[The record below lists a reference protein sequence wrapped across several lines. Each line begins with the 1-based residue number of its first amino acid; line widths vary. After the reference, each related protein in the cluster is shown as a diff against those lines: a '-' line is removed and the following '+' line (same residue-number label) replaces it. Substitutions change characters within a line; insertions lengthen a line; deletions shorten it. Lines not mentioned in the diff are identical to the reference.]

1 MNAFSTIHYQVIVYL
16 VFNALENTRIPPRS
30 IVMGVP
36 GKIVRETN
44 DEDIKKIEN
53 AARDFLRLSKSHC
66 EGEHKKIH

>member
-1 MNAFSTIHYQVIVYL
+1 MNAFSTIHYQVIMYL
-16 VFNALENTRIPPRS
+16 VFNALENTGIPPRS

-36 GKIVRETN
+36 VKIVRETN

-53 AARDFLRLSKSHC
+53 AARDFLRLSKAHC

>member
-1 MNAFSTIHYQVIVYL
+1 
-16 VFNALENTRIPPRS
+16 
-30 IVMGVP
+30 MGVP
-36 GKIVRETN
+36 DKIVRETN